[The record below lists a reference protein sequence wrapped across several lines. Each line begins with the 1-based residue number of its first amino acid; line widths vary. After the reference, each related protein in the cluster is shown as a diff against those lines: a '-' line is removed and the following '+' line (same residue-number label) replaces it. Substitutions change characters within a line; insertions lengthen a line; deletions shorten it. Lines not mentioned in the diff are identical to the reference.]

1 MRTAAEPSAAATL
14 ALHAEERRALVAWLQ
29 AQRDSVVAIVTDLDP
44 DLAATSVVPS
54 GWTPAELVSH
64 LGGAEWF
71 WAQGVLAGQA
81 WASETDRDSIEP
93 GSGSEADVD
102 TDVEELDM
110 SLAGAV
116 ARYRREARATDEVLA
131 ALPLDARPA
140 GLDRPGLP
148 CELRDVREVL
158 LHLIEETARHAGHL
172 DIARELL
179 DGRTGLGPR

>member
-1 MRTAAEPSAAATL
+1 VSTATEPSSAVDTA
-14 ALHAEERRALVAWLQ
+14 ERRALVAWLQ
-29 AQRDSVVAIVTDLDP
+29 AQRDSVVAIVADLDP
-44 DLAATSVVPS
+44 ELAATTVVPS

-71 WAQGVLAGQA
+71 WAQGVLAGRA
-81 WASETDRDSIEP
+81 FAPEP
-93 GSGSEADVD
+93 DVEAE
-102 TDVEELDM
+102 VEELDM

-116 ARYRREARATDEVLA
+116 ARYRCEALATDEILG

-140 GLDRPGLP
+140 DLDRPGLP
-148 CELRDVREVL
+148 CELRDVREVF